1 MGAAARLRAVHAEAR
16 RFLAGIEEHA
26 LFSHAA
32 ATGFFLFFA
41 IAPAVLALVA
51 LAGFVPFEAWFSVL
65 AHEGRAW
72 LLERIH
78 EGLDPRT
85 GAVAARLADNALAPW
100 FERLEAARDV
110 TLSHQLQGLLEQHL
124 PPSAALALGQ
134 FVGDVLDSPRPGLLT
149 FGFVALLWS
158 ASGATRS
165 AMRALNAIYEVRRH
179 AFLRR
184 ALVSLGLTL
193 AILLGSSFTLTAL
206 PLGNAVAQ
214 GVVDFFELP
223 AWVRAVWGLVNW
235 LAGLAFMLAVVC
247 VLLCFGPNARQR
259 LRWVLPGAALTVAL
273 WVALGVGLRL
283 WTTMGWERTNATY
296 GTLASVIVLLL
307 WCYLVSATLLL
318 GAEVNAWWIAR
329 RGHAQ
334 RAVAGLA
341 LVYARRWPNLVALP
355 ARPPRRWWSLLRRR
369 GRRAGAEH
377 PPSASVEQ
385 GAPPGGSG

>member
-1 MGAAARLRAVHAEAR
+1 MGALERLRGAR
-16 RFLAGIEEHA
+16 VQARGFLVGIEEHA

-72 LLERIH
+72 LLEHIQ

-100 FERLEAARDV
+100 FERLEAAREV
-110 TLSHQLQGLLEQHL
+110 TLSRQIQGLLEQHL

-158 ASGATRS
+158 ASGATRT

-179 AFLRR
+179 ALVRR
-184 ALVSLGLTL
+184 VLVSLGLTL
-193 AILLGSSFTLTAL
+193 AILLGSSITLTAL

-214 GVVDFFELP
+214 GVVDFFDLP
-223 AWVRAVWGLVNW
+223 IWVRALWGLVNW
-235 LAGLAFMLAVVC
+235 LVGLAFMLGVVC
-247 VLLCFGPNARQR
+247 ALLRFGPNARQR
-259 LRWVLPGAALTVAL
+259 ARWVLPGATLTVAL
-273 WVALGVGLRL
+273 WAALGVGLRL

-307 WCYLVSATLLL
+307 WCYLVCASLLL

-341 LVYARRWPNLVALP
+341 LAYARRWPPLLP
-355 ARPPRRWWSLLRRR
+355 PPPRPPPRWWSALRLRAR
-369 GRRAGAEH
+369 ALRAGDER
-377 PPSASVEQ
+377 
-385 GAPPGGSG
+385 GARAGETR